1 MLSRIA
7 ESMFWIG
14 RYVERAEDTAR
25 LLQTHLRLI
34 IEDTTAQESDAC
46 RNLLALMSVDH
57 VKDPD
62 LTDLLRILGFPGD
75 EVAVDRVHDQA
86 VPGQTERWGGAPLR
100 ADPGEGRRNHDED
113 ERGNDDGAPR
123 DTRDVDRS
131 LCKDAHWE
139 PPFEEGPA
147 RALPEAGGPRQHV
160 VCVIGQARS
169 GELGDELGKP
179 WLDSIE
185 ARHANCPR
193 GSSAVFGVASASNVS
208 RIAAS
213 ERCSRDLAVPTGI
226 PSTAAT
232 SGSGSP
238 RK

>member
-1 MLSRIA
+1 MPTFARVRIP
-7 ESMFWIG
+7 
-14 RYVERAEDTAR
+14 
-25 LLQTHLRLI
+25 
-34 IEDTTAQESDAC
+34 AQE
-46 RNLLALMSVDH
+46 
-57 VKDPD
+57 
-62 LTDLLRILGFPGD
+62 I
-75 EVAVDRVHDQA
+75 AVHGVHDQA
-86 VPGQTERWGGAPLR
+86 VAGEPERRGHATLR
-100 ADPGEGRRNHDED
+100 ANPGEGRRNHDEE
-113 ERGNDDGAPR
+113 ERGHDDSAPR
-123 DTRDVDRS
+123 DARDVDRS

-193 GSSAVFGVASASNVS
+193 ESSAVSGVASASNVS

-213 ERCSRDLAVPTGI
+213 DRCRRDLAVPTGI